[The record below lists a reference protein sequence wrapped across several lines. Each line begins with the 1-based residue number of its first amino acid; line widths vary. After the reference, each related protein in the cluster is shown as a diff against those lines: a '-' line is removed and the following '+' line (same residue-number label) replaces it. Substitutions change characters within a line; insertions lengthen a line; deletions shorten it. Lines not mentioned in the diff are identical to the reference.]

1 MKNYGGDDTADKSAE
16 PVNPVPGVSVESV
29 FEFETRCSDGCG
41 IYGSIERT
49 GKCGDDEATDEMFVS
64 VGHCEKR
71 EKFVHNACLL
81 NYYYYLCDSFDEK
94 LACATARC
102 IAGRSAKASP

>member
-1 MKNYGGDDTADKSAE
+1 MRFWISFASMVRELFVKNYG
-16 PVNPVPGVSVESV
+16 
-29 FEFETRCSDGCG
+29 
-41 IYGSIERT
+41 
-49 GKCGDDEATDEMFVS
+49 GDDEATDEMLVS